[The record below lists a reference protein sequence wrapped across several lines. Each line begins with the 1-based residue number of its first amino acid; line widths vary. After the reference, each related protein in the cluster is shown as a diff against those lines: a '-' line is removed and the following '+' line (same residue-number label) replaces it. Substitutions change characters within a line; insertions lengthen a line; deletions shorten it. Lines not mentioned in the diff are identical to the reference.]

1 MARKYVLPVVLLFFV
16 IGCAGNPVS
25 VELPLNHPSDP
36 GAYESRFIL
45 PPDPFGT
52 EMTSTRP
59 KGHDQSESA
68 AGRHKARGD
77 LFESP
82 AGQSAPLEQERKDV
96 DSSSSEMP
104 HSHHNMEQG
113 Q

>member
-16 IGCAGNPVS
+16 IGCAGNPVT

-36 GAYESRFIL
+36 GAYESQFIL
-45 PPDPFGT
+45 PPDPFAT
-52 EMTSTRP
+52 EMTSARP
-59 KGHDQSESA
+59 QVHDQSENT

-77 LFESP
+77 LFESSGGHSGNP
-82 AGQSAPLEQERKDV
+82 EQEKEAV
-96 DSSSSEMP
+96 DRSPSETP
-104 HSHHNMEQG
+104 YQHHMGHG